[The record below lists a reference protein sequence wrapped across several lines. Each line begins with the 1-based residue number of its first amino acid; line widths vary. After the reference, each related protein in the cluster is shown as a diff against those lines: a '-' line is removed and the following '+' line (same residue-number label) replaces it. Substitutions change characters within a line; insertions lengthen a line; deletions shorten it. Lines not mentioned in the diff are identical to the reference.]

1 MYSVIQPIE
10 VLDDNDDMVSTWI
23 VLATDLGSIDS
34 GNAYITD
41 NIEEDLVTTAW
52 VVKTS
57 DILKMNSETLR
68 YLVLAYDDSPEDVL
82 QRLDSRDSVNF

>member
-23 VLATDLGSIDS
+23 VLATDLDSIDT
-34 GNAYITD
+34 GNTYITD
-41 NIEEDLVTTAW
+41 NIEEDLVANTW

-57 DILKMNSETLR
+57 HILKLNPITLSH
-68 YLVLAYDDSPEDVL
+68 LVLAYDDSPEDVL
-82 QRLDSRDSVNF
+82 QRLDSRDSINF